1 MWNDG
6 KIDENGTRSPPNNWV
21 IFELF
26 NIKPCKLNFMQLSA
40 WEGSAWEWN
49 DQRQQYFLHQYGV
62 RQPDLNYRSEQLQ
75 QEIKVGLFD

>member
-1 MWNDG
+1 
-6 KIDENGTRSPPNNWV
+6 
-21 IFELF
+21 
-26 NIKPCKLNFMQLSA
+26 MQLSA